1 MTSVATTYCY
11 GESRHTSLCGGIQAH
26 KRARW
31 NQLMDSE
38 VLGRNVLRPVYKVRA
53 RADKLGRQL
62 GLEFRVFRSGGRD
75 DICGSGEFTRMWE
88 VAPLGFLSFDTV
100 SDPASVSATRIG
112 RLWRVLLRKKCSNPR
127 HAGPRWQTE
136 RGSRWYWWCLYPSR
150 VQGPRV
156 VVSPHR

>member
-11 GESRHTSLCGGIQAH
+11 GESRHTSLCGGIRAH

-38 VLGRNVLRPVYKVRA
+38 VLERNVLRPAYEVRA
-53 RADKLGRQL
+53 RADEL
-62 GLEFRVFRSGGRD
+62 GLEFRVLRSGGRD
-75 DICGSGEFTRMWE
+75 EICGSGGFTRLWE
-88 VAPLGFLSFDTV
+88 VASLGFSSFDAV
-100 SDPASVSATRIG
+100 SDPPSVSATGIG
-112 RLWRVLLRKKCSNPR
+112 GLWRVLLRKSSNLR

-136 RGSRWYWWCLYPSR
+136 RGSRRYWWRLHPSR